1 MSVEIEHKYLTSNDS
16 YKEMA
21 VSSQRISQGYL
32 SRDKE
37 RTVRIRTKDD
47 KGYITVKTK
56 NVGDARNEFEY
67 EIPFA
72 DAAALLKVCLPP
84 VIQKTRYL
92 VSFGDFL
99 WEIDEFEGALEGVT
113 LAEIELPDS
122 NTRYPLPSFVGENV
136 TGKPEYYNSNIHRL
150 AKGYSNEGQD

>member
-56 NVGDARNEFEY
+56 NIGDARNEFEY

-92 VSFGDFL
+92 VPFGDFL
-99 WEIDEFEGALEGVT
+99 WEIDEFKAHSKALRWQKSNCRTATPAT
-113 LAEIELPDS
+113 LC
-122 NTRYPLPSFVGENV
+122 PLLSE
-136 TGKPEYYNSNIHRL
+136 KM
-150 AKGYSNEGQD
+150 